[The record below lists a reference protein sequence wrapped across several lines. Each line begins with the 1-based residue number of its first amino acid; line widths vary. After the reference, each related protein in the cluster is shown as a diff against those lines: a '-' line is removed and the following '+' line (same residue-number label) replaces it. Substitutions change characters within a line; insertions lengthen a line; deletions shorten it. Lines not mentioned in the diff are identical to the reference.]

1 MASWRRGGRPGPRV
15 WHHGGGGVGQAL
27 ECGIMEE
34 GGDGVGEGVGQA
46 LECGIMED
54 EGMG

>member
-1 MASWRRGGRPGPRV
+1 MASWRMRGWGRGGGRPGPRV

-27 ECGIMEE
+27 ECGIME
-34 GGDGVGEGVGQA
+34 
-46 LECGIMED
+46 D